1 MIAVLNISTGYR
13 IVAMLHI
20 LSAVVAFGPVF
31 LYPALHRAGQTE
43 TIAKLHLRMSLPAL
57 VLLWVLGMGLAGMS
71 EDAYKVSQ
79 TWLVLSIINWVIL
92 MVVSWFLIRP
102 SLTDAQRGRPFEAGD
117 GERHHAPVAGGRAL
131 PDGVQAGALTST
143 EHAAGQR

>member
-1 MIAVLNISTGYR
+1 MIAILLTSNGYR

-43 TIAKLHLRMSLPAL
+43 TIAKLHMRMSLPAL
-57 VLLWVLGMGLAGMS
+57 VLLWVLGMALTGMS
-71 EDAYKVSQ
+71 KDTYKVSQ

-92 MVVSWFLIRP
+92 VVVSWFLIRP
-102 SLTDAQRGRPFEAGD
+102 SLGD
-117 GERHHAPVAGGRAL
+117 GSEAARSKL
-131 PDGVQAGALTST
+131 
-143 EHAAGQR
+143 AAGIGVTHLIAVVVIYLMVFKPGADGF

>member
-1 MIAVLNISTGYR
+1 MIAILDLSTGYR

-43 TIAKLHLRMSLPAL
+43 TIAKLHMRMVLPAL
-57 VLLWVLGMGLAGMS
+57 VIIWVLGMGLAGMS
-71 EDAYKVSQ
+71 EDTYKVSQ

-102 SLTDAQRGRPFEAGD
+102 SLTD
-117 GERHHAPVAGGRAL
+117 
-131 PDGVQAGALTST
+131 TSD
-143 EHAAGQR
+143 AARSKLAMGSGITHLLLVVGLYLMVFKPGL

>member
-1 MIAVLNISTGYR
+1 MIAILDISTGYR
-13 IVAMLHI
+13 IVGLLHI

-57 VLLWVLGMGLAGMS
+57 VVLWVLGMGLAGMS

-102 SLTDAQRGRPFEAGD
+102 SLTDTSEAARSKLAMGS
-117 GERHHAPVAGGRAL
+117 GITHLLLVVGLYLMVFKPGL
-131 PDGVQAGALTST
+131 
-143 EHAAGQR
+143 